1 MRRLIVF
8 TILVAATCASASSPA
23 RAADR
28 CDAGAFVL
36 IRQGDVNGVEW
47 VSTQSDAVVH
57 HAVSN
62 QAVTVD
68 GTETVA
74 ADGTSRD
81 LHALSY
87 TTVGATPKP
96 RPAKSLPN
104 GTLVWWE
111 YWPSTLQHVVRRAER
126 SGRAHSVIPIVEVTG
141 WQRQSAIVDRDFG
154 DTWRVRVGVKRYTVV
169 TDRDGC
175 VASATLPDY
184 AVSIVRRTSFDRRA
198 YTLWPFFTA
207 PPDGAYTAEDVRIPA
222 PAGHVLAGTLTL
234 PPRHGARFPAAV
246 MITGISPHDRDE
258 GPGQLRAFRDI
269 ADSLT
274 RAGIAVLRVDDR
286 GVGASTGDRKT
297 ATTLDE
303 ADDVQ
308 TEIGWLARR
317 PEIDP
322 KRIAVVGHSE
332 GGLISLIVASRDPRV
347 AAAVMLAA
355 PGFPGTQIFEYQTRI
370 DVERDPNVPVWDR
383 EHRIHAI
390 LTEPDDS
397 ARDRWFLRSDP
408 IPYARGVRVPALLV
422 QGGNDL
428 HVPPAS
434 AANLARAM
442 EAGGNRDVTVSIV
455 PGVSHTLLYD
465 ADGTARGW
473 ATLPAWRLPRDLLDT
488 VRDWLVVRLRAR

>member
-1 MRRLIVF
+1 MRRLIVSG
-8 TILVAATCASASSPA
+8 LLCAAACALASSPA

-28 CDAGAFVL
+28 CDAGAFVVT
-36 IRQGDVNGVEW
+36 RQGDVNDVEW
-47 VSTQSDAVVH
+47 LTQRGDELIH

-62 QAVTVD
+62 QAVSVD
-68 GTETVA
+68 GTERVA
-74 ADGTSRD
+74 ANGTSRE
-81 LHALSY
+81 LRALTY
-87 TTVGATPKP
+87 TMVGATPKP
-96 RPAKSLPN
+96 RPAKIVPS
-104 GTLVWWE
+104 GAIVWWE
-111 YWPSTLQHVVRRAER
+111 YWPSTLQHVLRRAER
-126 SGRAHSVIPIVEVTG
+126 GGRAHTVVPIVEITG
-141 WQRQSAIVDRDFG
+141 WQRESAIVDRDFG
-154 DTWRVRVGVKRYTVV
+154 PTWRVRVGVKRYRAV

-175 VASATLPDY
+175 VASATMPDY
-184 AVSIVRRTSFDRRA
+184 ALSIERRGSFDPHA
-198 YTLWPFFTA
+198 YALWPFFTA

-222 PAGHVLAGTLTL
+222 PAGHVLAGTLTV
-234 PPRHGARFPAAV
+234 PAHRAARVPGVV

-258 GPGQLRAFRDI
+258 GPGQLRVFRDV
-269 ADSLT
+269 ADSLS

-286 GVGASTGDRKT
+286 GVGASTGDRKS

-308 TEIGWLARR
+308 TEIGWLANR
-317 PEIDP
+317 PEVDP
-322 KRIAVVGHSE
+322 KRIAVAGHSE
-332 GGLISLIVASRDPRV
+332 GGLISLIVASRDKRV

-355 PGFPGTQIFEYQTRI
+355 PGFTGQQIFEYQTRI

-397 ARDRWFLRSDP
+397 PRDVWFLHSDP
-408 IPYARGVRVPALLV
+408 IPYARGVRVPALFV

-434 AANLARAM
+434 ATNLAETMERA
-442 EAGGNRDVTVSIV
+442 GNRDVTVHII

-473 ATLPAWRLPRDLLDT
+473 ATLPAWRIPRDLLDT
-488 VRDWLVVRLRAR
+488 VRDWLVVKLHAR

>member
-1 MRRLIVF
+1 ML
-8 TILVAATCASASSPA
+8 LCAAACALASSPA

-28 CDAGAFVL
+28 CDAGAFVVT
-36 IRQGDVNGVEW
+36 RQGDVNDVEW
-47 VSTQSDAVVH
+47 VSRSGEDVVH

-62 QAVTVD
+62 QVLTVN
-68 GTETVA
+68 GVERVA
-74 ADGTSRD
+74 ADGTSRE
-81 LHALSY
+81 LRALSS
-87 TTVGATPKP
+87 TMAGAAPKP
-96 RPAKSLPN
+96 RPAKTVPGGAVL
-104 GTLVWWE
+104 WWE
-111 YWPSTLQHVVRRAER
+111 YWPSTLQHVVRRAQR
-126 SGRAHSVIPIVEVTG
+126 GGKAHTVVPVVEVTG
-141 WQRQSAIVDRDFG
+141 WQRATAIVDRDFG

-169 TDRDGC
+169 TSRDGC
-175 VASATLPDY
+175 VASATMPDY
-184 AVSIVRRTSFDRRA
+184 AVTIERRA
-198 YTLWPFFTA
+198 SFAARAYALWPFFTA
-207 PPDGAYTAEDVRIPA
+207 PPDGAYTAEEVRIPA

-234 PPRHGARFPAAV
+234 PRHRAGPVAAAV

-258 GPGQLRAFRDI
+258 GPGQLRVFRDV
-269 ADSLT
+269 ADALT

-297 ATTLDE
+297 STTLDE
-303 ADDVQ
+303 AGDVR
-308 TEIGWLARR
+308 TEIGWLTHHS
-317 PEIDP
+317 EIDP

-332 GGLISLIVASRDPRV
+332 GGLIAMMVASRDRRV

-355 PGFPGTQIFEYQTRI
+355 PGFSGMQIFEYQTRI

-383 EHRIHAI
+383 EHRIHAT

-397 ARDRWFLRSDP
+397 PRDQWFLRSDP

-434 AANLARAM
+434 AVNLARAM
-442 EAGGNRDVTVSIV
+442 EAGGNRDVTVHLV

-473 ATLPAWRLPRDLLDT
+473 ATLPAWRVPRDLLDT

>member
-1 MRRLIVF
+1 MHRLIFLTFVS
-8 TILVAATCASASSPA
+8 AAVCALASSPA

-28 CDAGAFVL
+28 CDAGAFVMT
-36 IRQGDVNGVEW
+36 RQGDVNDVEW
-47 VSTQSDAVVH
+47 VSARGEDVVH

-62 QAVTVD
+62 QAVIIA
-68 GTETVA
+68 GTERVA
-74 ADGTSRD
+74 GDGTSRELRD
-81 LHALSY
+81 LTY
-87 TTVGATPKP
+87 TMVGATPKP
-96 RPAKSLPN
+96 RPVKIVPSGA
-104 GTLVWWE
+104 VMWWE
-111 YWPSTLQHVVRRAER
+111 SWPSTLQHVVRRAER
-126 SGRAHSVIPIVEVTG
+126 GGRAHTVVPVVEVIG
-141 WQRQSAIVDRDFG
+141 WKRDSAIVDRDFG
-154 DTWRVRVGVKRYTVV
+154 PTWRVRVGVKRYTVV

-175 VASATLPDY
+175 VASATMPDY
-184 AVSIVRRTSFDRRA
+184 AVAIERRSSFDARA
-198 YTLWPFFTA
+198 YAPWPFFTA
-207 PPDGAYTAEDVRIPA
+207 PADGAYTAEDVRIPA

-234 PPRHGARFPAAV
+234 PAHRAARLPAAV

-258 GPGQLRAFRDI
+258 GPGQLRPFRDVTD
-269 ADSLT
+269 ALT

-286 GVGASTGDRKT
+286 GVGASTGDRKSS
-297 ATTLDE
+297 TTLDE
-303 ADDVQ
+303 ANDVQ
-308 TEIGWLARR
+308 TEIGWLAQR

-332 GGLISLIVASRDPRV
+332 GGLISMIVASRDPRV

-355 PGFPGTQIFEYQTRI
+355 PGFTGQQIFEYQTRI

-397 ARDRWFLRSDP
+397 PRDQWFLRSDP

-434 AANLARAM
+434 AVNLARAM
-442 EAGGNRDVTVSIV
+442 EAGGNHDVTVSII

-473 ATLPAWRLPRDLLDT
+473 ATLP
-488 VRDWLVVRLRAR
+488 